1 MINQFIKKKFKQDLK
16 VYRLSYGIFVTI
28 HIEFSR
34 APNYFIFQMELYQK
48 RHQRAWPRVF

>member
-48 RHQRAWPRVF
+48 RHQRA